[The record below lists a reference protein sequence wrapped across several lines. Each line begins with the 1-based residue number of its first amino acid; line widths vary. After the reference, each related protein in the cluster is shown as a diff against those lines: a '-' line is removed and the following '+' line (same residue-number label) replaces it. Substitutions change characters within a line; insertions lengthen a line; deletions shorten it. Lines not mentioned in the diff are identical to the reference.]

1 MKTTTYKQGYR
12 VQGDEMILQ
21 LYWNCITTRR

>member
-21 LYWNCITTRR
+21 LY